1 MSGRVES
8 PPTGLVYPS
17 YVRPVSQ
24 EIVRCLMGYIV
35 NLSVILDGIS
45 RASAGITMKHVA
57 QEVMDDHVR
66 SGRRDSIHG
75 DIRGFVT
82 ETFPNRFDIQ
92 DTRPKDL
99 VLERIIYLTRQ
110 YCATPPRR

>member
-1 MSGRVES
+1 
-8 PPTGLVYPS
+8 
-17 YVRPVSQ
+17 
-24 EIVRCLMGYIV
+24 MGYIV

-45 RASAGITMKHVA
+45 RASAGIKMKHVA

-66 SGRRDSIHG
+66 SGRMDSIHG

-92 DTRPKDL
+92 DTRPKDP